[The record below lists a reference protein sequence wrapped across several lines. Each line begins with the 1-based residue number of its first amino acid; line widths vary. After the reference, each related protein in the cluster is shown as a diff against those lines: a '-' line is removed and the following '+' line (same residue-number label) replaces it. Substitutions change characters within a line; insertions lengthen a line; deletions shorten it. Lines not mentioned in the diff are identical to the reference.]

1 MLGYRHTPY
10 EELAIEE
17 LLAQIASNDEYL
29 KQESKQLHWAE
40 ENDHES
46 GLIDA
51 LREGL
56 DHAAADW
63 SWMRQEMFNRGYQHN
78 SLTDTWTLSS

>member
-1 MLGYRHTPY
+1 MLEYRHTPY
-10 EELAIEE
+10 EELDIEE

-29 KQESKQLHWAE
+29 KQESKQLTWAE

-63 SWMRQEMFNRGYQHN
+63 NWMRQEMFNRGYQYD
-78 SLTDTWTLSS
+78 SKSGTWALSS